1 MADVCWGPDVC
12 ESEDVPHF
20 DLALEEGGRGEP
32 RVQRGQRSGP
42 GVVSGNGGGAGAS
55 RGRAGASLGVRHGS
69 YYWMGL

>member
-1 MADVCWGPDVC
+1 MAGVCWGPDVC
-12 ESEDVPHF
+12 ESEDVPRF

-55 RGRAGASLGVRHGS
+55 TGRAGASLEGWHGS
-69 YYWMGL
+69 